1 MIYMTKFAEFVFLV
15 EKDELLLSLCSSV
28 IFGVD
33 VVIAIVIV
41 IAVIEWLCG
50 VNQEHVNDRGSKE

>member
-1 MIYMTKFAEFVFLV
+1 M

-33 VVIAIVIV
+33 IVIV
-41 IAVIEWLCG
+41 IFIVIACIEWLCG

>member
-1 MIYMTKFAEFVFLV
+1 MFLV
-15 EKDELLLSLCSSV
+15 EKDELLSSLCSSV

-33 VVIAIVIV
+33 IVIVIAIV

-50 VNQEHVNDRGSKE
+50 VNQEHVNDRGCKE